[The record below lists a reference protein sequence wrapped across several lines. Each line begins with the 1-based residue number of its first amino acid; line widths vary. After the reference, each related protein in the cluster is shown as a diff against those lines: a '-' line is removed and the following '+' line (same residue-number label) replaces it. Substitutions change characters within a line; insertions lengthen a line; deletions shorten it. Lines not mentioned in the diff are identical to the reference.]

1 MLWFSVPVINDN
13 FYWSERE
20 VIWKI
25 VWKKGDRIEEEVI
38 IHLEVNKYLK
48 LDFMVEKPG
57 DLISEVIFKI
67 LMILDILHLLLFRS
81 VLIKVQL

>member
-1 MLWFSVPVINDN
+1 MITFI
-13 FYWSERE
+13 E
-20 VIWKI
+20 VKGRLYEKLFE
-25 VWKKGDRIEEEVI
+25 KKVDRIEEEVI

>member
-1 MLWFSVPVINDN
+1 MITFI
-13 FYWSERE
+13 E
-20 VIWKI
+20 VKGRLYEKLFE
-25 VWKKGDRIEEEVI
+25 KKGERIEEEVI

>member
-1 MLWFSVPVINDN
+1 MITFI
-13 FYWSERE
+13 E
-20 VIWKI
+20 VKGRLYEKLFE
-25 VWKKGDRIEEEVI
+25 KKGDRIEEEVI

-67 LMILDILHLLLFRS
+67 LMISDILHLLLFRS

>member
-1 MLWFSVPVINDN
+1 MITFI
-13 FYWSERE
+13 E
-20 VIWKI
+20 VKGRLYEKLFE
-25 VWKKGDRIEEEVI
+25 KKGDRIEEEVI

>member
-1 MLWFSVPVINDN
+1 MITFI
-13 FYWSERE
+13 E
-20 VIWKI
+20 VKGRLYEKLFE
-25 VWKKGDRIEEEVI
+25 KKVDRIEEEVI

-48 LDFMVEKPG
+48 LDCMVEKPG